1 MAKFPVDAPKSRVIA
16 AFRALGFEV
25 VREAEHIAM
34 RRPNRGGGSD
44 CLTMPNHLTIKA
56 STLRTILTQ
65 AGIGRDDFLHAYQQ
79 F

>member
-16 AFRALGFEV
+16 AFRALGFEL

-34 RRPNRGGGSD
+34 RRPNNTGGSD
-44 CLTMPNHLTIKA
+44 TLTMPNHATLKA

-65 AGIGRDDFLHAYQQ
+65 AGIAREDFLRAYEEA
-79 F
+79 